1 MPPNTPLFLLGLA
14 LGIGLLVAGILL
26 GFFLGRRIGGARQS
40 ADREHFLQF
49 LHNLALWTSEF
60 AGDVSK
66 YQLQLRSLSEQM
78 QIGSG
83 APREQ
88 ILGLL
93 TQIMQANQQL
103 QQRLDSAEQRLE
115 SQTSQIADYL
125 TEARTDGLTGLA
137 NRRALDQA
145 LNDLYASWQTKHQAF
160 TLGLIDIDHFKRIN
174 DEFGHPVGDMV
185 LKNVAEVI
193 RVELG
198 DAASVARY
206 GGEEFAVLWL
216 VDVAQ
221 AAACL
226 ERLRVTIA
234 EMRFSHEQIAIPV
247 TISAGVSQVM
257 GDDRIGN
264 VVRRSDEALYTAKL
278 AGRNRVY
285 WHDGTICHLLGQPV
299 GTPSEQAAEPVL
311 SPAEFDA
318 QWRLRERL
326 ARIVREESEG

>member
-1 MPPNTPLFLLGLA
+1 VPPNTPLFLLGLA

-26 GFFLGRRIGGARQS
+26 GFFLGRRAGVARQS

-66 YQLQLRSLSEQM
+66 YQLQLRSLSEQV

-115 SQTSQIADYL
+115 SQTNQIADYL

-137 NRRALDQA
+137 NRRALDQV
-145 LNDLYASWQTKHQAF
+145 LNDLYANWQAKHQAF
-160 TLGLIDIDHFKRIN
+160 TLGLIDIDHFKKIN
-174 DEFGHPVGDMV
+174 DDYGHPVGDMV
-185 LKNVAEVI
+185 LRNVAEVI
-193 RVELG
+193 RTEFS
-198 DAASVARY
+198 DAVSVARY

-216 VDVAQ
+216 IDATE
-221 AAACL
+221 AAARL
-226 ERLRVTIA
+226 DRLRETIA
-234 EMRFSHEQIAIPV
+234 GMRFTYEQIAIPV
-247 TISAGVSQVM
+247 TMSAGVSQVLV
-257 GDDRIGN
+257 DDRIGN
-264 VVRRSDEALYTAKL
+264 VVRRSDEALYAAKL
-278 AGRNRVY
+278 GGRNRVV
-285 WHDGTICHLLGQPV
+285 WHDGTQCHLISQEVEAAAGLD
-299 GTPSEQAAEPVL
+299 TPCAPSPLEADAERR
-311 SPAEFDA
+311 ARA
-318 QWRLRERL
+318 RL
-326 ARIVREESEG
+326 AQIVEQESDT